1 MNDARRLS
9 TKSEAWKTR
18 NRKEFR
24 IRDHWNWFLGPRRK
38 PPSLETGIELQ
49 KISEKVE
56 ETVPLRDP
64 DTFPDVSGQSKPVS
78 RKKVKK
84 KKKIRTELSSND
96 DDDEAESKPRQKNKV
111 LKSDA
116 DVKPDSKFSGETKL
130 RVKNSGKRDTE
141 GDPRTSDPLN
151 PSTDQKVSAS
161 SVDALWICSAS
172 LISIEGGRGEVKNV
186 RNSNK
191 TDESEAE
198 LDLEVENYLSEVEKR
213 LSEPRKKVSLI
224 VLKQFLAGPRER

>member
-1 MNDARRLS
+1 M
-9 TKSEAWKTR
+9 
-18 NRKEFR
+18 
-24 IRDHWNWFLGPRRK
+24 
-38 PPSLETGIELQ
+38 
-49 KISEKVE
+49 
-56 ETVPLRDP
+56 RDP
-64 DTFPDVSGQSKPVS
+64 DTFPDVSGKSKPVS

-84 KKKIRTELSSND
+84 KKKIRTELSSSDD
-96 DDDEAESKPRQKNKV
+96 DDDEAESKPRQKNQV

-141 GDPRTSDPLN
+141 GEPRTSDPLN
-151 PSTDQKVSAS
+151 PSMDQKVSAS

-172 LISIEGGRGEVKNV
+172 LISTEGGRGEIKNV

-191 TDESEAE
+191 TDDSEAE
-198 LDLEVENYLSEVEKR
+198 LDQEVENYLSEVEKR

>member
-64 DTFPDVSGQSKPVS
+64 DTFPDVSGKSKPVS

-84 KKKIRTELSSND
+84 KKKIRTELSSS
-96 DDDEAESKPRQKNKV
+96 DEAESKPRQKNQV

-172 LISIEGGRGEVKNV
+172 LISTEGGRGEVKNV

-191 TDESEAE
+191 TDDSEAE
-198 LDLEVENYLSEVEKR
+198 LDQEVETYLSEVEKR

-224 VLKQFLAGPRER
+224 VLKQFLVVPRER